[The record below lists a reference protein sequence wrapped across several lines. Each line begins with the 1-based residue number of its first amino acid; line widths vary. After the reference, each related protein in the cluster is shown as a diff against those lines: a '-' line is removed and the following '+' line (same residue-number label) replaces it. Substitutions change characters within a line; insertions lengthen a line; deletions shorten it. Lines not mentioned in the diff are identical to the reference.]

1 MSEYFAFQ
9 WHITNDCDQRC
20 KHCYIF
26 SENNCKSLD
35 AMNWEQMQ
43 AVEAQGFR
51 VARDGGLYVPEG
63 IALSMEVPDELV
75 PYCPVCGKPM
85 SMNLR
90 ADDTFVQDEGW
101 YLAAKRY
108 DAFLQKC
115 MDQGEAVCPQ
125 EIAEQSICMN
135 GDIGEVLQ
143 WGEWNGTEEKADHPR
158 PDEYPYAGGT
168 LRNASVGAG
177 RLSA

>member
-1 MSEYFAFQ
+1 M
-9 WHITNDCDQRC
+9 
-20 KHCYIF
+20 K
-26 SENNCKSLD
+26 
-35 AMNWEQMQ
+35 
-43 AVEAQGFR
+43 
-51 VARDGGLYVPEG
+51 VP
-63 IALSMEVPDELV
+63 SELV
-75 PYCPVCGKPM
+75 PRCPICGKPM
-85 SMNLR
+85 TMNLR

-143 WGEWNGTEEKADHPR
+143 
-158 PDEYPYAGGT
+158 
-168 LRNASVGAG
+168 
-177 RLSA
+177 